1 MNRQDLLNILNT
13 ELKYLVDKV
22 IVMENSIQDVKL
34 SINFIN
40 SFSEEELDFFFK
52 MKEHEKNIYLSNFK
66 EELLK
71 FKSLIDSYKFNVKLD
86 KEIK

>member
-1 MNRQDLLNILNT
+1 MNRQDLINNLNT

-34 SINFIN
+34 NINFIN
-40 SFSEEELDFFFK
+40 SFTEEELDFFFK
-52 MKEHEKNIYLSNFK
+52 MKENEKNIYISNFK

-71 FKSLIDSYKFNVKLD
+71 FKSLLDSYKFNVKLN